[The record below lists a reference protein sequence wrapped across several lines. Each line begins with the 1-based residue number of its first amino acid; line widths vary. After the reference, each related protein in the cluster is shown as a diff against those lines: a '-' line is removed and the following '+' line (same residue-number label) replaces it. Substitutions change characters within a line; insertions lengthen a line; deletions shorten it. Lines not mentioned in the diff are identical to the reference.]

1 MSAFAGK
8 GKWKALKLL
17 LKNKCYVTAMMELSE
32 SWQLSDET
40 FNGIESF
47 VYHLYGKKYQD
58 VDLLRYELHC
68 AKGSKVEPEALPP
81 CRLSLKLHALRT
93 NYQAAVWRRA
103 IFPQP
108 EIPSPHDHG

>member
-1 MSAFAGK
+1 
-8 GKWKALKLL
+8 
-17 LKNKCYVTAMMELSE
+17 MMELGE

-68 AKGSKVEPEALPP
+68 AKDGKVEPEVLPP
-81 CRLSLKLHALRT
+81 CRSSLKLYAFKSA
-93 NYQAAVWRRA
+93 NYQAAIWKRA
-103 IFPQP
+103 VIPQP
-108 EIPSPHDHG
+108 EIPSAHDHG